1 MYEFGQLG
9 GLMEAK
15 LNNAMRKFNYLMGET
30 SALYHKAA
38 LKLGMSDS
46 VMSILYTILSEGSP
60 CSIGTIRRLSGLS
73 RQTINSALR
82 KLESDGLIGLQAV
95 DGKQKSVL
103 LTEKGE
109 RLAEET
115 VVKLIEAENR
125 VYGAWSE
132 EELSEYL
139 RLTDRYLTEIKKEI
153 DNL

>member
-1 MYEFGQLG
+1 
-9 GLMEAK
+9 MEVK
-15 LNNAMRKFNYLMGET
+15 LNSAMRKFNYLMGET

-38 LKLGMSDS
+38 LKLGLSDS

-82 KLESDGLIGLQAV
+82 KLEEDGIIRLKAV
-95 DGKQKSVL
+95 DKKQKSVL

-109 RLAEET
+109 QLAEET
-115 VVKLIEAENR
+115 VVKLIEAENC

-132 EELSEYL
+132 SERAEYL
-139 RLTDRYLTEIKKEI
+139 RLTEKYLSGIKKEI
-153 DNL
+153 DKL

>member
-1 MYEFGQLG
+1 
-9 GLMEAK
+9 METK
-15 LNNAMRKFNYLMGET
+15 LNIAMRKFNYLMGET

-82 KLESDGLIGLQAV
+82 KMEEDGIICLKSV
-95 DGKQKSVL
+95 DKKQKSAVF
-103 LTEKGE
+103 TEKGE
-109 RLAEET
+109 RLVEET
-115 VVKLIEAENR
+115 VAKLIDAENR

-132 EELSEYL
+132 SERAEYL
-139 RLTDRYLTEIKKEI
+139 RLTGRYLDEIKKEI

>member
-1 MYEFGQLG
+1 MQT
-9 GLMEAK
+9 K
-15 LNNAMRKFNYLMGET
+15 LNSAMRRFNYLMGET

-82 KLESDGLIGLQAV
+82 KLEDDGIIRLKAV
-95 DGKQKSVL
+95 DKKQKSVL
-103 LTEKGE
+103 LTENGE

-115 VVKLIEAENR
+115 VAKLIEAENC
-125 VYGAWSE
+125 VYGAWSD

-139 RLTDRYLTEIKKEI
+139 RLTDRYLTEIKREI
-153 DNL
+153 EKL